1 MVFSRLRECETLG
14 VPVSTILVETEGVT
28 VTLPDAEVE
37 MDGVL
42 EAAKLEDNEGLSEV
56 EEVDVPEALIVEVGV
71 SSDVREVE
79 AEILAVTDI
88 TFSIT

>member
-1 MVFSRLRECETLG
+1 MVFSEMRECETLG